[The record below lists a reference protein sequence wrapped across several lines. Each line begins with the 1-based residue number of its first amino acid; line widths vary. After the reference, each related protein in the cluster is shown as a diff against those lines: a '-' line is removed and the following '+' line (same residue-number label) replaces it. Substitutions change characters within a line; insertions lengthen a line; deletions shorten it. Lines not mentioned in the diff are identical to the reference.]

1 MSDAKDEPT
10 IHELFDLSGKTALIT
25 GATGFLGSSMARAM
39 AEAGA
44 SVVISSR
51 ELKRA
56 EDAIMPL
63 PGSMEGQS
71 HHGVELDQTDAASID
86 KGFSDAVAAAGK
98 IDILVNN
105 GLDAIKKD
113 LTDCTFEQFVD
124 QQRNTAAYF
133 VLARLLCEHVKK
145 RGVGGSVIM
154 LGSMYGQVASYPD
167 TYQGVNMA
175 SPVAYHAHKGGT
187 IQVTRH
193 LAAYYAEHKVRV
205 NCLSPG
211 PFPGDGVNPKMVQRL
226 VSKSPMKRMGRPHEL
241 KGALLLLAS
250 DAGSYITGQ
259 NITVDGG
266 WMAW

>member
-1 MSDAKDEPT
+1 
-10 IHELFDLSGKTALIT
+10 
-25 GATGFLGSSMARAM
+25 MARAI
-39 AEAGA
+39 ADAGA

-51 ELKRA
+51 EFKRA

-71 HHGVELDQTDAASID
+71 HHGGELDQTDAASID

-175 SPVAYHAHKGGT
+175 SPVAYHAHKGVT
-187 IQVTRH
+187 IQITRH

-211 PFPGDGVNPKMVQRL
+211 PFPNAEKAHPEQVRRL
-226 VSKSPMKRMGRPHEL
+226 SEKLPMKRMGLPHEL
-241 KGALLLLAS
+241 KGTLILLAS
-250 DAGSYITGQ
+250 DAGSYITGE
-259 NITVDGG
+259 NITIDGG
-266 WMAW
+266 WRAW